1 MEKCLDCGGASFLG
15 ADVKNKLWHYWAVP
29 ACGGGAAPD
38 WRVGGGMLNHPGRFS
53 AAPFTAKELFQMD
66 AIFSDGSLGD

>member
-29 ACGGGAAPD
+29 ECRREKQLRMGEARA
-38 WRVGGGMLNHPGRFS
+38 V
-53 AAPFTAKELFQMD
+53 
-66 AIFSDGSLGD
+66 